1 MRIVGASRGIKI
13 VIAVGL
19 ALCRETLAAPPDN
32 PDPALAPWF
41 ESLKQPGTGASCC
54 SIADCR
60 TETATRCYS
69 TVVGRCRFHSGCA
82 SRRIGSSTEL
92 TTRRTAPWFAS
103 RLRPAFSVSCARARV
118 KGQREAPNSPCALLR
133 PACPIEFG
141 TGFLP
146 PETGASKRDLKWMS
160 PRRDRKLETTTRE
173 KSPQKTTRPS

>member
-1 MRIVGASRGIKI
+1 MGQLFRIGIKI

-19 ALCRETLAAPPDN
+19 ALCRATRAAPPDN

-60 TETATRCYS
+60 TVEFRQDRDGYEVLM
-69 TVVGRCRFHSGCA
+69 TVVGRCRFRSGCA

-118 KGQREAPNSPCALLR
+118 KSQREARTRPTHSCDQPALF
-133 PACPIEFG
+133 EFG

-146 PETGASKRDLKWMS
+146 PETGAPKG
-160 PRRDRKLETTTRE
+160 T
-173 KSPQKTTRPS
+173 